1 MELYPDTRDED
12 ELKCTRNG
20 ILIHGAGCRFND
32 NCTYPKCH
40 YAGNLLLT
48 KEAFENH
55 ALTAQE
61 NLAREYGITL
71 EEWREAVIKQQ
82 TIIRKDDKSNK

>member
-1 MELYPDTRDED
+1 MEEKYPDTRTED

-20 ILIHGAGCRFND
+20 IQIHGAGCRFND

-48 KEAFENH
+48 KEAFDNH

-61 NLAREYGITL
+61 NLAREYGLSL
-71 EEWREAVIKQQ
+71 EEWKKAVLNQQ
-82 TIIRKDDKSNK
+82 TIDDKNIK